1 MRACEELPSSTSIP
15 QTICS
20 QISALALS
28 QAEAS
33 AREAES
39 SSKEHL
45 EDLLA
50 RMEARE
56 RWLAGERE
64 SLDAKIREATAP
76 ATTGRDNHLQAAKA
90 LRSEVEALRWG
101 TYFQTSSRNMSLPAC
116 VEVLCEI
123 SHCWNWLCAARRAIM
138 QMNSV
143 ASA

>member
-1 MRACEELPSSTSIP
+1 MDEAGASQAEACANEGGGWQQGYVQGSACVHVKSCHLHFHSPNDLQSD
-15 QTICS
+15 
-20 QISALALS
+20 SALALS

-33 AREAES
+33 TREAES

-56 RWLAGERE
+56 RWLAGERV

-90 LRSEVEALRWG
+90 LRSEVEALR
-101 TYFQTSSRNMSLPAC
+101 
-116 VEVLCEI
+116 
-123 SHCWNWLCAARRAIM
+123 
-138 QMNSV
+138 
-143 ASA
+143 

>member
-1 MRACEELPSSTSIP
+1 MHVKSCHLHFHSPNDLQSD
-15 QTICS
+15 
-20 QISALALS
+20 SALALS

-33 AREAES
+33 TREAES

-101 TYFQTSSRNMSLPAC
+101 IFPTSSRNMSSCLH
-116 VEVLCEI
+116 EVLCEI
-123 SHCWNWLCAARRAIM
+123 SQCRN
-138 QMNSV
+138 
-143 ASA
+143 